1 MKDEAK
7 GAELNE
13 RKMTEESVMSLSYFV
28 VVVVAVAV
36 VVLAVVVVRGWVKEN
51 AIFLDGA
58 RTE

>member
-1 MKDEAK
+1 
-7 GAELNE
+7 
-13 RKMTEESVMSLSYFV
+13 MTEESVISLSYF

-36 VVLAVVVVRGWVKEN
+36 VVLAVVVVRDWVKEN